1 MNAILGYGEL
11 AHEVLV
17 LMISFKMILKYC
29 FKYTLSN
36 EIFVRRGSSE
46 TYLLGS
52 GNVLCGPTMTVLCL
66 KQVFHLS
73 FTFFSDPKGYKL
85 AD

>member
-1 MNAILGYGEL
+1 MPILEYREL

-29 FKYTLSN
+29 FKYTFSN
-36 EIFVRRGSSE
+36 QIFFQRGSSE
-46 TYLLGS
+46 KYLLGS
-52 GNVLCGPTMTVLCL
+52 RNVLCGPTMTVLCL

-73 FTFFSDPKGYKL
+73 HTFSSDPKRHKL
-85 AD
+85 GD